1 LLQTASLCT
10 FLQISSKTQDIDM
23 SGKLRISGGST
34 GSNADLSPHLESL
47 SLGPRSLIMPEVRLS
62 PGTPQDKRKRLRRQI
77 KGMVGNLEKECYR
90 LIFDVF
96 PEKIKVLDE
105 MYKNRKEFN
114 LSKKELGQE
123 LPSIEQMTGSN
134 KEETEKKF
142 GTVFV
147 SANKALT
154 DLVDILQKEILEM
167 SEMINALSIWVK
179 LNVPRMADGNNF
191 GVEVQEEITKVLEG
205 AEDAG
210 YDVLDSFAN
219 YHSTRGGLVA
229 KILKNPNIQDFRFAL
244 RELDEKTYIK
254 TCLLACELRNDYITL
269 YDLLAKNMDTLVTPR
284 GGEEERLA
292 RMY

>member
-1 LLQTASLCT
+1 MT
-10 FLQISSKTQDIDM
+10 SKII
-23 SGKLRISGGST
+23 KAST
-34 GSNADLSPHLESL
+34 GSSGSNEALASHLEAL
-47 SLGPRSLIMPEVRLS
+47 SLGPRSSIMPEVTIS

-77 KGMVGNLEKECYR
+77 KGMVGNLEKECSR

-96 PEKIKVLDE
+96 PEKIKILDD

-114 LSKKELGQE
+114 LKKEQVNQD
-123 LPSIEQMTGSN
+123 LPSIEQLTGTT
-134 KEETEKKF
+134 KEDQERKCV
-142 GTVFV
+142 TVV
-147 SANKALT
+147 INSNKALT
-154 DLVDILQKEILEM
+154 DLVEILQKEILEM

-219 YHSTRGGLVA
+219 YHSTRGALIQKV
-229 KILKNPNIQDFRFAL
+229 LKNPNIQDFRYAL
-244 RELDEKTYIK
+244 RELDEKTYLK

-269 YDLLAKNMDTLVTPR
+269 YDLLAKNMETLMTPR
-284 GGEEERLA
+284 GGEDEKLA